1 MLFAQFI
8 AVCSGGKIWQVSSRQ
23 RLSPP
28 NLLIF
33 LHNHIFGVQMREG
46 YIFQQV
52 SRILWLLGHYFP
64 QLVIMFLR
72 FYKLR

>member
-1 MLFAQFI
+1 MSI
-8 AVCSGGKIWQVSSRQ
+8 N
-23 RLSPP
+23 SPT
-28 NLLIF
+28 LLIF
-33 LHNHIFGVQMREG
+33 LHNHIFGVQTRKG